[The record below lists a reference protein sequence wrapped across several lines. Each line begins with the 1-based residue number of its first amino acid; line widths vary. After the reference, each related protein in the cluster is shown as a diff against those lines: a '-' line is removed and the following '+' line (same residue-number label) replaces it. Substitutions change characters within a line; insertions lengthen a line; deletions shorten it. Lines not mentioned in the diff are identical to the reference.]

1 MPFRT
6 IVVTTHSKLEY
17 SLNYLVYKTANET
30 KRIFLSEISTILIQ
44 STQVS
49 ITTSLLAE
57 ITKRKIKIIFCDEK
71 NNPSSELVPYY
82 NNIESSKRIF
92 LQAKRSDEIKD
103 KVRKEIVKEKIRTQ
117 SYYLNVKGCT
127 EEALLLTEYVNDVN
141 DGDSTNREA
150 FAAKVYFNKVF
161 YEGFS
166 RHENNDLNASL
177 NYGYTILMSQFSRD
191 IVSDG
196 YITQLGIHH
205 KNTFNEFNLACDLM
219 EPLRYIVDIY
229 ANSIRD
235 NGLYFKDEMRN
246 LLTSDLTIS
255 GKTMNISN
263 AISIYVNSVFD
274 ALNKKDVSLIKFPDF
289 YEL

>member
-6 IVVTTHSKLEY
+6 IAVTTHSKLEY
-17 SLNYLVYKTANET
+17 SLNYLVYKTASET

-82 NNIESSKRIF
+82 NNVESSKRIL
-92 LQAKRSDEIKD
+92 LQTKWSEEIKD

-117 SYYLNVKGCT
+117 SYYLKVKGCA
-127 EEALLLTEYVNDVN
+127 EESLLLTEYVNDVK

-166 RHENNDLNASL
+166 RHENSDLNASL

-205 KNTFNEFNLACDLM
+205 KNAFNEFNLACDLM

-246 LLTSDLTIS
+246 LLTTDLVIS

-274 ALNKKDVSLIKFPDF
+274 ALNKKEVSLIKFPNL